1 LGQMD
6 RRLSIS
12 LSIGGLLLSDEKD
25 LLKALFKIGRNSS
38 HFHSR
43 GEIDESYKKTG
54 DGVDS
59 GLSRF

>member
-1 LGQMD
+1 
-6 RRLSIS
+6 

-59 GLSRF
+59 GLS